1 MKVHFEIDCTPTE
14 AREFFGLPDV
24 RGLHAEVMKRLE
36 ERLLKN
42 IDALSPQEMLQNWY
56 GFNAS
61 GAKQAQDL
69 FARVLGLGATM
80 PFARE
85 DTEKR
90 P

>member
-1 MKVHFEIDCTPTE
+1 MKVHFEIDCTPIE

-24 RGLHAEVMKRLE
+24 RGLHAEVTKRLE
-36 ERLLKN
+36 ERLLSN
-42 IDALSPQEMLQNWY
+42 VDALSPQEMLHNWF

-61 GAKQAQDL
+61 GVKQAQDL
-69 FARVLGLGATM
+69 FTRALGLGAM

-85 DTEKR
+85 DADKK